1 MATRNENEELYSGYN
16 SEEIREANLILNLEN
31 DINAKSRTKVINAQ
45 IDGLIDGL
53 IGLYVDLSL
62 MNHS

>member
-1 MATRNENEELYSGYN
+1 MATRNENEQLYSGYN

-31 DINAKSRTKVINAQ
+31 VINAKSRTKVINAQ

-53 IGLYVDLSL
+53 IGFHVDY
-62 MNHS
+62 